1 MDTLILPK
9 PAYNVLRRLTGETR
23 PDVALSIALK
33 DLVRLRL
40 EAGQTAIKAY
50 EDKYGMPFIEF
61 KEAWE
66 AGRISARYSYE
77 VEGDYWAWE
86 AADSEVKALRELAE
100 TMA

>member
-1 MDTLILPK
+1 MGGG
-9 PAYNVLRRLTGETR
+9 GEEVIR
-23 PDVALSIALK
+23 GYVALSIALK

-66 AGRISARYSYE
+66 AGRISTRYSYE
-77 VEGDYWAWE
+77 VEGTIGPGKMLTARYKRFE
-86 AADSEVKALRELAE
+86 N
-100 TMA
+100 